1 VTDRQTSRRGRGPG
15 KPGWTVLECVLTV
28 AILGLVCA
36 VSAPLIHAGAAS
48 FGMAE
53 DRVLLAQEARFALS
67 HMATALRQARVIT
80 AAADD
85 GAGVASLSFLAADGT
100 AMTFGTSTGSTNLV
114 FGPVG
119 APALLS
125 KNCKALAVRC
135 YDAAGQLMAM
145 PITQPTSVATVE
157 AAVTVAGPR
166 GQFGPAAVSTRA
178 SLLRTQ
184 PTVIINE
191 IMYLAPA
198 ALGGSGKPAQ
208 WVELYN
214 TSAAPVDM
222 SSWNIWTKDQI
233 IADTFQ
239 PDFLYSSGST
249 VIPPG
254 GYALVTAKQSK
265 LYQEQ
270 LANGDFEASDM
281 SPWKFSAP
289 RWQRVAD
296 SAYSGSYKCQL
307 KGGAWVTMYQ
317 DFKIPSGSLNP
328 RLFVRARMAVGSSA
342 ASRLVV
348 QATNRSTTVLVPLYD
363 GAPADSWVTY
373 TADLSSIVNRD
384 ARLEIKGYA
393 PETLDLL
400 DVDAIGLCTT
410 VVPSHTPGC
419 LHLKTTDKDIGSDLA
434 KRQVFLTQGNALRD
448 VVAWETAWGG
458 NNDGTTLSRASPWAP
473 STDASSWKPG
483 PYAGTPVAPN

>member
-1 VTDRQTSRRGRGPG
+1 
-15 KPGWTVLECVLTV
+15 VLTV

-48 FGMAE
+48 FGVAE
-53 DRVLLAQEARFALS
+53 DRVLMTQEARFALS
-67 HMATALRQARVIT
+67 HMARALRQARVVT
-80 AAADD
+80 AATDD

-100 AMTFGTSTGSTNLV
+100 AMTCGTSAGSTNLV

-125 KNCKALAVRC
+125 RNCKALAVRC
-135 YDAAGQLMAM
+135 YDAAGQLLAM

-166 GQFGPAAVSTRA
+166 GQFSPAAVSTRA

-198 ALGGSGKPAQ
+198 ALGGSGRAAQ

-222 SSWNIWTKDQI
+222 NNWNIWTKDQI

-254 GYALVTAKQSK
+254 GYALVTASQSK

-270 LANGDFEASDM
+270 LDNGDFESLDM
-281 SPWKFSAP
+281 TPWRFTSI
-289 RWQRVAD
+289 RWQRVGGG
-296 SAYSGSYKCQL
+296 AYSGAHKVQL
-307 KGGAWVTMYQ
+307 MGGAWLTMYQ
-317 DFKIPSGSLNP
+317 DFKIPAGALNP
-328 RLFVRARMAVGSSA
+328 RLFVRARMNYGSSA

-348 QATNRSTTVLVPLYD
+348 QTTNRSTTVLVPVYD
-363 GAPADSWVTY
+363 GALADSWVTY
-373 TADLSSIVNRD
+373 MADLTSVVGRD
-384 ARLEIKGYA
+384 ARLEIKTNS
-393 PETLDLL
+393 PSIF
-400 DVDAIGLCTT
+400 DVMDIDGIGLCTT

-434 KRQVFLTQGNALRD
+434 KRQVFLTQGNTLRD
-448 VVAWETAWGG
+448 VVAWNTAWGG
-458 NNDGTTLSRASPWAP
+458 NADGTTLSRVSPWAP
-473 STDASSWKPG
+473 STEASSWKPG